1 MKKVVTLLISA
12 LMLFSML
19 PTNAFASLSYEA
31 ELLSDLSIMQG
42 DPNGNMRYGDRV
54 SRAECAKIVVA
65 TSKYRDSVNTSIKRS
80 AFKDVTAEHWA
91 APYVTVGIKYGLF
104 KGYFDATFRPDNTVT
119 YEEAITMLLRVLD
132 YTDEDFGDDWPY
144 DHIDMAKKL
153 GMLDGVAKSIG
164 QELTRRDISKM
175 VYNTLKA
182 KAKDSQQ
189 TYLYSFERTIGPIT
203 VTSSDW
209 YEQLGA
215 SSTVKVVRDGVE
227 SSITDVRTND
237 IAYYMV
243 EYNKALVY
251 SKKVTGIYESAAP
264 NKDAPVS
271 VTVSGVTYNI
281 EGDDAYSKLSSSG
294 SLNYGDTITL
304 LLGKSGDVAGVAT
317 KLTDDTKVTG
327 FLSAVGTK
335 NTIVSGTTV
344 TKPYIRV
351 VLPSGEECEYI
362 TEKNY
367 ESYLNRVV
375 TVKLTEG
382 LATISSITHNNN
394 ISGKVAWSS
403 GIGSLGS
410 HTLAAD
416 IKIIETS
423 TTESYE
429 TATVASVYP
438 QRLNG
443 IKLSESDILYV
454 SKNSVGNID
463 EMILRDVTG
472 DMHTYGI
479 VTYAKNKSD
488 DRQLSG
494 NYEYITNGVE
504 SSLSTNNKTFG
515 VSSGQAVKIKGDG
528 REVTS
533 MTALSKINA
542 TKITDV
548 SGSIITMNENEY
560 IMSDKVQIYVK
571 NSSYSSVYSM
581 ITVDELAEMADEYT
595 AYVWIDKAI
604 SSGGR
609 VRVIILRGN

>member
-1 MKKVVTLLISA
+1 MKKILA
-12 LMLFSML
+12 LSITVAMVFSVL
-19 PTNAFASLSYEA
+19 ATNVLASSSYEA

-42 DPNGNMRYGDRV
+42 DPNGNMRYGDKV

-65 TSKYRDSVNTSIKRS
+65 ASKYRDFVNENNKRS

-91 APYVTVGIKYGLF
+91 APFVTAGIKYGLF

-132 YTDEDFGDDWPY
+132 YTDEDIGEDWPY
-144 DHIDMAKKL
+144 DQIDMAKKL
-153 GMLDGVAKSIG
+153 GMLDGVTKSVG

-175 VYNTLKA
+175 VYNALNA
-182 KAKDSQQ
+182 KAKNSQE
-189 TYLYSFERTIGPIT
+189 TYLSTFARTIGPIT

-209 YEQLGA
+209 YEELGA
-215 SSTVKVVRDGVE
+215 DSTVKVVRDGIQ
-227 SSITDVRTND
+227 SSMSEVKTND

-271 VTVSGVTYNI
+271 ITVSGVTYNI
-281 EGDDAYSKLSSSG
+281 EGNDAYSKLSSSG
-294 SLNYGDTITL
+294 NLNYGDTITL

-317 KLTDDTKVTG
+317 SLTDDTKVAG

-335 NTIVSGTTV
+335 DTTISGTTV

-351 VLPSGEECEYI
+351 VLPSGEVCEYI

-367 ESYLNRVV
+367 ESYLNRTV
-375 TVKLTEG
+375 TVKLADG
-382 LATISSITHNNN
+382 LATISSITQKHN
-394 ISGKVAWSS
+394 ISGKVAWDS

-410 HTLAAD
+410 HTLASD
-416 IKIIETS
+416 VKIIEAS
-423 TTESYE
+423 TTDSYE

-443 IKLSESDILYV
+443 INLSEDDILYV
-454 SKNSVGNID
+454 SKNSVGNIN

-472 DMHTYGI
+472 DTHTYGVI
-479 VTYAKNKSD
+479 TYAKNNSY

-494 NYEYITNGVE
+494 NYEYIANGTEVT
-504 SSLSTNNKTFG
+504 LSTNNKTFG
-515 VSSGQAVKIKGDG
+515 VSAGQAVKIKGDG

-533 MTALSKINA
+533 MTPLSQIKA

-548 SGSIITMNENEY
+548 SGSTITMDNNEY

-571 NSSYSSVYSM
+571 NSSYGSVYSM

-595 AYVWIDKAI
+595 AYVWVDKAT

>member
-1 MKKVVTLLISA
+1 MKKILTLLITV
-12 LMLFSML
+12 LMMFSML
-19 PTNAFASLSYEA
+19 AMNVFASSSYEA

-65 TSKYRDSVNTSIKRS
+65 ASKYRDSVDMNSKRS

-91 APYVTVGIKYGLF
+91 APYVTVGIKNGLF

-132 YTDEDFGDDWPY
+132 YTDGDIGDDWPY
-144 DHIDMAKKL
+144 DQIDMAKKL
-153 GMLDGVAKSIG
+153 GMLDGVTKSIG

-175 VYNTLKA
+175 VYNTLNA
-182 KAKDSQQ
+182 KAKSSQD
-189 TYLYSFERTIGPIT
+189 TYVTTFERTIGPIT

-209 YEQLGA
+209 YEELGA
-215 SSTVKVVRDGVE
+215 DSTAKVMRDGIE
-227 SSITDVRTND
+227 SSISEVRTND

-243 EYNKALVY
+243 EFNKILVY
-251 SKKVTGIYESAAP
+251 SKKVTGIYEDASP
-264 NKDAPVS
+264 NKDTPVS

-294 SLNYGDTITL
+294 NINYGDTITL

-317 KLTDDTKVTG
+317 NLTDDTKVTG
-327 FLSAVGTK
+327 FLCAVGTK
-335 NTIVSGTTV
+335 ETIVSGTTV

-351 VLPSGEECEYI
+351 VRPSGEVCEYT
-362 TEKNY
+362 TEKDY
-367 ESYLNRVV
+367 ESYLNRAV
-375 TVKLTEG
+375 TVKLENG
-382 LATISSITHNNN
+382 LATISSISQNHN
-394 ISGKVAWSS
+394 ISGKVAWDS
-403 GIGSLGS
+403 GIGSVGS
-410 HTLAAD
+410 HTLASD
-416 IKIIETS
+416 VKIIEAS

-443 IKLSESDILYV
+443 LKLTENDILYV
-454 SKNSVGNID
+454 SKNTVGNIN

-472 DMHTYGI
+472 DTHTYGI
-479 VTYAKNKSD
+479 VTYAKNNSD

-494 NYEYITNGVE
+494 NYEYIVNGTE
-504 SSLSTNNKTFG
+504 GSLMTNNKTFG

-533 MTALSKINA
+533 MTPLSQIKA

-548 SGSIITMNENEY
+548 SGSTITMNNNKY
-560 IMSDKVQIYVK
+560 IMSDKVQVYVK
-571 NSSYSSVYSM
+571 ESYGYTYSM
-581 ITVDELAEMADEYT
+581 ITLDQLAEMADEYT
-595 AYVWIDKAI
+595 AYAYTDKAT

>member
-1 MKKVVTLLISA
+1 MKKLLA
-12 LMLFSML
+12 LMITALMIFSTL
-19 PTNAFASLSYEA
+19 PTNAFASYDYEA

-42 DPNGNMRYGDRV
+42 DPDGNMRYGDKV

-65 TSKYRDSVNTSIKRS
+65 ASKYRDSVNTGSKRS
-80 AFKDVTAEHWA
+80 VFKDVTAEHWA

-132 YTDEDFGDDWPY
+132 YTDEDIGEDWPY
-144 DHIDMAKKL
+144 DQIDMAKKS
-153 GMLDGVAKSIG
+153 GMLDGVAKSLG

-175 VYNTLKA
+175 VYNTLNANA
-182 KAKDSQQ
+182 KNSQE
-189 TYLYSFERTIGPIT
+189 TYLSAFARTIGPTT

-215 SSTVKVVRDGVE
+215 DSTVKVVRDGIQ
-227 SSITDVRTND
+227 SSMSEVRTND
-237 IAYYMV
+237 IAYYMI
-243 EYNKALVY
+243 EYNKVLVY
-251 SKKVTGIYESAAP
+251 SKKVTGIYESATP
-264 NKDAPVS
+264 NKDEPVS
-271 VTVSGVTYNI
+271 ITVSGVTYNI

-294 SLNYGDTITL
+294 NLNYGDTITL

-317 KLTDDTKVTG
+317 NLTDETKVMG

-335 NTIVSGTTV
+335 DTTIFGTTV

-351 VLPSGEECEYI
+351 VLPSGEVCEYI

-367 ESYLNRVV
+367 ESYLNRAV
-375 TVKLTEG
+375 TVKLTDG
-382 LATISSITHNNN
+382 FATISPITQNHN
-394 ISGKVAWSS
+394 ISGKVSWES

-410 HTLAAD
+410 HTLASD

-423 TTESYE
+423 TTQSSE

-454 SKNSVGNID
+454 SKNSVGNIS
-463 EMILRDVTG
+463 EMILSDVTG
-472 DMHTYGI
+472 DMYTYGV
-479 VTYAKNKSD
+479 VTYAKNNSD

-494 NYEYITNGVE
+494 KYEYITNGVE
-504 SSLSTNNKTFG
+504 SSLSTSNKTFG

-571 NSSYSSVYSM
+571 DLSYGSVYNM
-581 ITVDELAEMADEYT
+581 ITVDELAELADEYT
-595 AYVWIDKAI
+595 AYVWVDKAT

-609 VRVIILRGN
+609 VRVIILSGN